1 MSVKKRLELI
11 KRNIAEIIG
20 EEDLEKLLKKKKK
33 PSVYI
38 GTAPTGRPHIGYLIW
53 ILKVADLLKAGFHV
67 KILLA
72 DLHGALDGT
81 PWHILE
87 HRYDYYAASIPE
99 LIKMIG
105 ANTKELEFVKGSE
118 MQLKPEYMYDVL
130 KMSSLVSV
138 KDAKKAASEV
148 VKLGD
153 NPKLSG
159 LLYPLMQAVDEQ
171 YLKVDAQL
179 GGTDQRKIMVLA
191 RENLPKIGYDARI
204 EIMTPLLPGLIGKKM
219 SASNQSSKIDLLDDK
234 EVVYKKINKA
244 DCIAG
249 NPDNGL
255 MAFLKHV
262 LMIIKGDNN
271 DKFIVERPEKY
282 GGDLEYKN
290 YEEIE
295 RDFVKKKLHPLD
307 LKNAI
312 AKEISNLLGKID
324 RKKLEKLS
332 KKAYEEGY

>member
-1 MSVKKRLELI
+1 
-11 KRNIAEIIG
+11 
-20 EEDLEKLLKKKKK
+20 
-33 PSVYI
+33 
-38 GTAPTGRPHIGYLIW
+38 
-53 ILKVADLLKAGFHV
+53 
-67 KILLA
+67 
-72 DLHGALDGT
+72 
-81 PWHILE
+81 
-87 HRYDYYAASIPE
+87 
-99 LIKMIG
+99 
-105 ANTKELEFVKGSE
+105 
-118 MQLKPEYMYDVL
+118 
-130 KMSSLVSV
+130 
-138 KDAKKAASEV
+138 
-148 VKLGD
+148 
-153 NPKLSG
+153 
-159 LLYPLMQAVDEQ
+159 
-171 YLKVDAQL
+171 
-179 GGTDQRKIMVLA
+179 
-191 RENLPKIGYDARI
+191 
-204 EIMTPLLPGLIGKKM
+204 M
-219 SASNQSSKIDLLDDK
+219 SASNQSSKIDLLDDR

-324 RKKLEKLS
+324 RMKLEKLS
-332 KKAYEEGY
+332 KKAYEEEY